1 MRCEVLLF
9 ANLAEAVGED
19 RLSLELDNAA
29 TVSDALDRLAS
40 EHPAIGETR
49 STLAVAVN
57 EQYAASTAELADG
70 DTLALIP
77 PVSGG

>member
-9 ANLAEAVGED
+9 ANLAEAVGKN
-19 RLSLELDNAA
+19 RLSLELNGGA
-29 TVSDALDRLAS
+29 TVSDALDALADD
-40 EHPAIGETR
+40 HPVIGEART
-49 STLAVAVN
+49 TLAVAVN
-57 EQYAASTAELADG
+57 EQYAANTAELADG